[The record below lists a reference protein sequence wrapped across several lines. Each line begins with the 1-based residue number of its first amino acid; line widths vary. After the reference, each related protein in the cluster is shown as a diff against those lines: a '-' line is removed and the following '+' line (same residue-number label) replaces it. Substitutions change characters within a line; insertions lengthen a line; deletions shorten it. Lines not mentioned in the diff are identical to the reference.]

1 MQQQNAAEKRVF
13 SSASSSGMTTP
24 TERHEEAGMPL
35 GQERE
40 LGVTSGAGISA
51 TG

>member
-1 MQQQNAAEKRVF
+1 MQEQNAAESAF
-13 SSASSSGMTTP
+13 SHRHLLRGITTP

-40 LGVTSGAGISA
+40 LGVTSGAGIGA